1 MPTPQSDA
9 PGVATQVVDHTGEP
23 VESSVTYTNIDRDA
37 AMKAVINE
45 RLRRGFAIEV
55 GTPKYDLPTPMNL
68 GSPLIQNFDNIGD
81 ILELI
86 ENDPR

>member
-1 MPTPQSDA
+1 MRTTLSLESD
-9 PGVATQVVDHTGEP
+9 VAALIEQELSEKKTTL
-23 VESSVTYTNIDRDA
+23 
-37 AMKAVINE
+37 KAVINE

-68 GSPLIQNFDNIGD
+68 GNPLIQNFDNIGD